1 MYKWWQNLYNRYFQR
16 FKPPISR
23 CFVGFYFIFG
33 LINSSKLS
41 LIKNNPIILKL
52 LPLTQIKRIA
62 INLILNLS
70 NLLHY
75 YAKMIEAVIVDD
87 EIKAL
92 QSLSW
97 ELTNFSNEIKVSASF
112 TDPFEA
118 LEYLEK
124 NTPDCLFLDIEMPTM
139 DGFQF
144 IQKLTNK
151 NFPVVITTAYNQYA
165 IKALKNEAIDYLL
178 KPIDTDDLKDTIVKI
193 KKYNSKNYSSERLE
207 KILLNFNANALHK
220 KITFNTDGKLLFL
233 ESNEILYAESDG
245 NYSTIF
251 LSDGQKI
258 VLTKKLK
265 EVNDLLPKD
274 SFFRIHNSY
283 IINLHKIKEFL
294 KTDGYVVLD
303 SNHKIPVSRQ
313 KKSDFLDMI

>member
-1 MYKWWQNLYNRYFQR
+1 ML
-16 FKPPISR
+16 
-23 CFVGFYFIFG
+23 
-33 LINSSKLS
+33 
-41 LIKNNPIILKL
+41 
-52 LPLTQIKRIA
+52 
-62 INLILNLS
+62 
-70 NLLHY
+70 
-75 YAKMIEAVIVDD
+75 EAVLVDD

-97 ELTNFSNEIKVSASF
+97 ELTNFSDEINVSASF
-112 TDPFEA
+112 TNPFEA

-193 KKYNSKNYSSERLE
+193 KKFNSRNFTAEKLE
-207 KILLNFNANALHK
+207 QILLNFNSNSINK
-220 KITFNTDGKLLFL
+220 KITLNTDGKLIFL
-233 ESNEILYAESDG
+233 ESDEILYAESDG

-251 LSDGQKI
+251 LSDGHKI

-265 EVNDLLPKD
+265 EVDAILPDD

-283 IINLHKIKEFL
+283 IINLNKIKEFL
-294 KTDGYVVLD
+294 KTDGYVVLK

-313 KKSDFLDMI
+313 KKSDFLDLL